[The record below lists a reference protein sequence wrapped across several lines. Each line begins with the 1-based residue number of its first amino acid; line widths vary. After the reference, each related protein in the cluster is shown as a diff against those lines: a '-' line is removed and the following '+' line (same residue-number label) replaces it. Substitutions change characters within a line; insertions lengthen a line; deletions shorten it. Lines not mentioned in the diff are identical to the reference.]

1 MRRWTIP
8 LMVMFVMISL
18 LTGILHS
25 APELDSSE
33 ANVQELLKRIKQLEK
48 RVAQLEKP
56 PLRMVLPQ
64 APSQAPPML
73 LQLPRKKVTVVPRQS
88 AIPHGWK
95 RKQINGIEYYIVL
108 LDAKKK

>member
-48 RVAQLEKP
+48 RVVQLEKARP
-56 PLRMVLPQ
+56 GVVLPQ
-64 APSQAPPML
+64 PPPML

-95 RKQINGIEYYIVL
+95 RKQINGIEYYIVP